1 MDMTDR
7 VAIVTGGGQGIGK
20 AIARRFLEEGLR
32 VAIAEIDREAGEE
45 AALELGSY
53 GDLLFLPADV
63 ADESQVGEMV
73 AGTVGRWGRLDF
85 LVNNAGIARAHGPA
99 VTELSLEEWNRVLAV
114 NLTGMFL
121 CAKHAAPLMKAERG
135 AMVNIASTRAF
146 MSEENTEAYTASKGG
161 VTALSHALA
170 ISLGPEIRVNC
181 ISPGWIDV
189 SEWKKASTRNKAE
202 HTPEDHAQ
210 HPAGRVGIPED
221 VASLALYL
229 ISPESSFIT
238 GANFMVDGGMTR
250 KMIYV

>member
-1 MDMTDR
+1 MDMRDR

-20 AIARRFLEEGLR
+20 AVARRFLEEGLR
-32 VAIAEIDREAGEE
+32 VTIAEIDREAGEE
-45 AALELGSY
+45 AALELGGY
-53 GDLLFLPADV
+53 GDMLFVPTDV
-63 ADESQVGEMV
+63 ADESQVREMV
-73 AGTVGRWGRLDF
+73 TGTLGRWGRVDF

-121 CAKHAAPLMKAERG
+121 CAKHAAPRLKTQHG
-135 AMVNIASTRAF
+135 AIVNIASTRAF

-189 SEWKKASTRNKAE
+189 TGWKKSSAAKKAE
-202 HTPEDHAQ
+202 PTREDHAQ
-210 HPAGRVGIPED
+210 HPAGRIGRPED